1 MTAATPRLTATQW
14 RVLAAVWLGWGFDV
28 FDAMLLNFVAP
39 HAIPTLLH
47 LPLGSAAARAATSQ
61 WIGILTALLL
71 VGWALGGIVFGH
83 LADRIGRRRALILTI
98 TVYAL
103 GTGASAFAPSL
114 AVLVVCRIVASLGIG
129 GEFATGATLIA
140 ETVPERH
147 RLVAGAFLQTAS
159 PLGLFLA
166 TFVTWVIAGW
176 WMPEAP
182 AESWRY
188 VLGAGLAPILIVL
201 LLRSGDSLSDTAAAP
216 VARAG
221 LAGSLALLF
230 GPQLRAATLSA
241 VSMSVLGLFTWW
253 SCNAFLPTI
262 GYGLGTRVAEAQ
274 GLAGAAAVSLAESWK
289 AAAATWFNVGGAIG
303 SMLTVPIALRF
314 GRRGLFAIY
323 YAVGA
328 ASLLLAFGPG
338 WAPAV
343 TLRLTFLIGLAIYG
357 LFGAFA
363 YYLPELYPPQIRGLG
378 AGFSFNVGRLGA
390 AIGPFVVGAYS
401 ARQLDPTEG
410 ALTALTW
417 IAVLPAVAVLLTPF
431 IVETRGRVPV
441 RAIAAAPPGP

>member
-1 MTAATPRLTATQW
+1 MTPTPRLTIAQW

-39 HAIPTLLH
+39 NCIPTLLG

-71 VGWALGGIVFGH
+71 VGWAVGGIVFGH
-83 LADRIGRRRALILTI
+83 LADRIGRRRALMLTI

-114 AVLVVCRIVASLGIG
+114 GVLVLCRIVASLGIG

-166 TFVTWVIAGW
+166 TFVTWAIAGRW
-176 WMPEAP
+176 LPDAP
-182 AESWRY
+182 AESWRW
-188 VLGAGLAPILIVL
+188 VLGAGLAPILVVL
-201 LLRSGDSLSDTAAAP
+201 LLRSGSALPDAPAP
-216 VARAG
+216 VANRPG

-230 GPQLRAATLSA
+230 GPELRAATFSA
-241 VSMSVLGLFTWW
+241 LAMSVLGLFTWW

-262 GYGLGTRVAEAQ
+262 GFGLGTRLAEAQ
-274 GLAGAAAVSLAESWK
+274 GLSGAVAVSFAESWK
-289 AAAATWFNVGGAIG
+289 AAAGFWFNIGGVAG
-303 SMLTVPIALRF
+303 SMLTVPVARRF
-314 GRRGLFAIY
+314 GRRGMFAIY
-323 YAVGA
+323 YLVGA
-328 ASLLLAFGPG
+328 ASLLLAFAPD
-338 WAPAV
+338 WSPAV

-363 YYLPELYPPQIRGLG
+363 FYLPELYPPAVRGLG
-378 AGFSFNVGRLGA
+378 AGFSFNIGRMGA
-390 AIGPFVVGAYS
+390 ALGPFLVGAYS
-401 ARQLDPTEG
+401 ARQLDTTAG

-417 IAVLPAVAVLLTPF
+417 LAVLPATAALLTPF
-431 IVETRGRVPV
+431 IVETRGRIPE
-441 RAIAAAPPGP
+441 RAVAASPASP